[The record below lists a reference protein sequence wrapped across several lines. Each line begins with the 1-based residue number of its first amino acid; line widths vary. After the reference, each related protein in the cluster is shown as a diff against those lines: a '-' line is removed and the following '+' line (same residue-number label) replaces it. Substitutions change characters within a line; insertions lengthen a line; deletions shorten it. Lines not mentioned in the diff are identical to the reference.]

1 MSFYLGL
8 LVVFPGMVINTLSAN
23 ARHGVLQKKHY
34 LCSIFHEVDNETRNH
49 TIDNTGSRRR
59 HCVAH

>member
-1 MSFYLGL
+1 MSFFLGL
-8 LVVFPGMVINTLSAN
+8 LVDFPGMVINILSTN
-23 ARHGVLQKKHY
+23 TRHGVLQKKHY

-59 HCVAH
+59 YCVAH